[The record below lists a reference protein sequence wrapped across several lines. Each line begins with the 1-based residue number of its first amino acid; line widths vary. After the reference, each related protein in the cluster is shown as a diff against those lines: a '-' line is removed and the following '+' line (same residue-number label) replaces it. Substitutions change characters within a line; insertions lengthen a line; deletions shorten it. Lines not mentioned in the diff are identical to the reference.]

1 MQGRTTMRASRLAVL
16 GGLIMALLLG
26 SAGAAQAGQIDS
38 AKARAAASPQSV
50 CGSGYYVQ
58 RSHRL
63 PGAVAYQLYNG
74 TTNCAVTIKT
84 ASIGKATRTTAGLQ
98 VSGSSWSYDVGNYR
112 YYAGPVKQRG
122 RGKCVRYFGY
132 HGGANYTSPWGNC
145 G

>member
-1 MQGRTTMRASRLAVL
+1 MHRSRLAVL
-16 GGLIMALLLG
+16 GGLIVALLLG
-26 SAGAAQAGQIDS
+26 SAGAAQAAQIDTQ
-38 AKARAAASPQSV
+38 ARAARAYTPQGI

-58 RSHRL
+58 RSHKL
-63 PGAVAYQLYNG
+63 PGARAYQLYNG

-98 VSGSSWSYDVGNYR
+98 VSGSRWSYDVGNYR

-122 RGKCVRYFGY
+122 KGKCVRYFGF
-132 HGGANYTSPWGNC
+132 HGGQNYTSPWGNC

>member
-1 MQGRTTMRASRLAVL
+1 MHRSRLAVL
-16 GGLIMALLLG
+16 GGLIVALLLG
-26 SAGAAQAGQIDS
+26 SAGAAQAAQIDTQ
-38 AKARAAASPQSV
+38 ARAAQAYTPQGI

-58 RSHRL
+58 RSHKL
-63 PGAVAYQLYNG
+63 PGARAYQLYNG

-84 ASIGKATRTTAGLQ
+84 SSIGKATRTTAGLQ

-132 HGGANYTSPWGNC
+132 HGGSNYTSPWGNC

>member
-1 MQGRTTMRASRLAVL
+1 MHGSRLAVL
-16 GGLIMALLLG
+16 GGLITALLLG
-26 SAGAAQAGQIDS
+26 SAGAAQAAQID
-38 AKARAAASPQSV
+38 AQARAAAYTPQSV

-58 RSHRL
+58 RSHAL
-63 PGAVAYQLYNG
+63 PGARAYQLYNG

-84 ASIGKATRTTAGLQ
+84 SSIGKATRTTAGLQ
-98 VSGSSWSYDVGNYR
+98 VSGSSWSYDVGNHR

-132 HGGANYTSPWGNC
+132 HGGSNYTSPWGNC